1 MSISKLPKINKMQF
15 GVIDAAFINRATSLA
30 NSFSDYQP
38 MLSSISAGVTQAD
51 FARKPMLVKIIS
63 SEKVYEAKI
72 KFYANQDPTSG
83 EEVETEVEVA
93 WKYKWIRVKIK
104 DKSTIVPRDDEEDS
118 SGGHPVIEEIDSDIV
133 GEVLNDE
140 DAGLAYN
147 IAEMGNR
154 ATSPVIFG
162 IDMESNVY
170 PIGFRP
176 QPVPDNS
183 YVQLIPHQTE
193 EDSYIFYTFERQGVH
208 DGEACHTEI
217 PPDEFDCPPGTDC

>member
-1 MSISKLPKINKMQF
+1 MQF
-15 GVIDAAFINRATSLA
+15 GVIDARFVNRATSLA

-38 MLSSISAGVTQAD
+38 MLASISGQQQTE

-63 SEKVYEAKI
+63 SEKVYEAQI
-72 KFYANQDPTSG
+72 KFYADGG
-83 EEVETEVEVA
+83 EIETDVEIA

-104 DKSTIVPRDDEEDS
+104 DKGSIVPRDGEDESD
-118 SGGHPVIEEIDSDIV
+118 GGHTVIEEIDSDIV

-176 QPVPDNS
+176 KPVPDNS
-183 YVQLIPHQTE
+183 YVQLIPHQTD

-208 DGEACHTEI
+208 DGESCSTEI
-217 PPDEFDCPPGTDC
+217 PEDVNDCPPGSLC